1 VYKKAL
7 EFSSF
12 NLIKS
17 CLGFRRLTEKQKA
30 KKANKANK
38 KGEKKGEKM
47 RAFLERKNIT
57 FSTQRYLIDAM
68 GAMALGLFASLL
80 IGTIMRTFGELTG
93 LETLLRISV
102 IASLMTGPAI
112 AVAVASALKAPPLVL
127 FSSCVVGAAA
137 HGLTVSGVAVA
148 GFTGGGPVGAL
159 VAACCAAEVGK
170 AVSKETK
177 IDILVTP
184 TVTILTG
191 VFVGTYIG
199 LPISA
204 LMDWLGSI
212 INFATQ
218 QHPVVM
224 GMLVSA
230 TMGIVLTSPIS
241 SAALAVSLGL
251 SGIAAGAATVG
262 GASQMVGFAF
272 MSFRENGW
280 GGLAAQGL
288 GTSMLQ
294 MPNIIKNW
302 RIWIP
307 PILTSVVLGPLS
319 AAVFGMENIPIA
331 AGMGTCGLVGQIG
344 TVTAMVTSDGGNTF
358 TVFLSVALLHFILPA
373 LLTLGFAAY
382 LRKIGWIKD
391 GDLKLD
397 L

>member
-1 VYKKAL
+1 VK
-7 EFSSF
+7 
-12 NLIKS
+12 
-17 CLGFRRLTEKQKA
+17 
-30 KKANKANK
+30 
-38 KGEKKGEKM
+38 
-47 RAFLERKNIT
+47 AFLERKNIT

-68 GAMALGLFASLL
+68 GAMAFGLFASLL

-93 LETLLRISV
+93 IEVLLRISMV
-102 IASLMTGPAI
+102 ASLMTGSAI
-112 AVAVASALKAPPLVL
+112 AVAVAWALKAPPLVL
-127 FSSCVVGAAA
+127 FSSCVVGAVA
-137 HGLTVSGVAVA
+137 HGLTVNGVPVG

-159 VAACCAAEVGK
+159 VAACCAAELGK

-184 TVTILTG
+184 SVTILAG
-191 VFVGTYIG
+191 AFVGTYIG
-199 LPISA
+199 LPVSA
-204 LMDWLGSI
+204 LMDWLGSL
-212 INFATQ
+212 INFSTQ
-218 QHPVVM
+218 QRPVVM
-224 GMLVSA
+224 GMMVSA
-230 TMGIVLTSPIS
+230 MMGIVLTSPIS

-262 GASQMVGFAF
+262 GASQMVGFAV

-302 RIWIP
+302 KIWIP
-307 PILTSVVLGPLS
+307 PTLTSIILGPLS

-344 TVTAMVTSDGGNTF
+344 TATAMLSPDGGNAL
-358 TVFLSVALLHFILPA
+358 TVFLSIALLHFILPA
-373 LLTLGFAAY
+373 VLTLCFAKY
-382 LRKIGWIKD
+382 LRKIDWIKG